1 MANIRDVA
9 QVAGVSITTVS
20 RILSGDDTFKVT
32 ERTRQKVLD
41 ATARLD
47 YRFRPATRK
56 KKVQLGCILAL
67 TAEKYGDPFFDG
79 ILAAAAEECGRQNAV
94 ISVLKNY
101 NDLKKSETLEEL
113 TNAGLSGLILMERV
127 PQDVYQQLQT
137 HIPNIL
143 FVDNDEFNC
152 YFNGVGFDHAA
163 ANWQAMN
170 CLISHGYRRIGII
183 SGGAPNNESFLNT
196 TRFMIY
202 QEALH
207 RARIPFD
214 EALVKDCGWDLD
226 LCAAQTRQLLSLEDP
241 PDAIFAGSDS
251 LASAI
256 LGALYGMG
264 LHCPQD
270 IGVIGFNNIN
280 LSAHLIPPLTTIE
293 IPTYEIGITAV
304 QRLMDM
310 IRNGGG
316 MTRKILFPTRLIM
329 RQSLKEVAHESI
341 CRD

>member
-9 QVAGVSITTVS
+9 QEAGVSITTVS
-20 RILSGDDTFKVT
+20 RILSRDDTFKVT
-32 ERTRQKVLD
+32 AQTRQRVLD
-41 ATARLD
+41 AATRLD
-47 YRFRPATRK
+47 YRFRPSARK
-56 KKVQLGCILAL
+56 QKVKLGCVLAL

-79 ILAAAAEECGRQNAV
+79 ILAAAEEECDRQNAV

-101 NDLKKSETLEEL
+101 NDLQKRETMEEL

-127 PQDVYQQLQT
+127 STDVYKQLEA

-143 FVDNDEFNC
+143 FVDNDESNC

-183 SGGAPNNESFLNT
+183 SGGSPNEPFLNS

-202 QEALH
+202 QEALQ
-207 RARIPFD
+207 RARLPFD
-214 EALVKDCGWDLD
+214 EKLVKDCAWDLD
-226 LCAAQTRQLLSLEDP
+226 LCASQARELLSLPEP

-264 LHCPQD
+264 LRCPRD

-293 IPTYEIGITAV
+293 IPTYEIGVTAV

-310 IRNGGG
+310 VRGNGG
-316 MTRKILFPTRLIM
+316 MSRKILFPTKLIM
-329 RQSLKEVAHESI
+329 RDSLKEEAYESV

>member
-9 QVAGVSITTVS
+9 QEAGVSITTVS
-20 RILSGDDTFKVT
+20 RILSRDDTFKAT
-32 ERTRQKVLD
+32 EQTRQKVLD
-41 ATARLD
+41 TAARLG
-47 YRFRPATRK
+47 YQFRPAARRQK
-56 KKVQLGCILAL
+56 IKLGCILAL

-79 ILAAAAEECGRQNAV
+79 ILAAAEEECERQGAV

-101 NDLKKSETLEEL
+101 NDLQKSETIEEL
-113 TNAGLSGLILMERV
+113 TGAGLSGLILMERV
-127 PQDVYQQLQT
+127 SQDIYRLLQS

-143 FVDNDEFNC
+143 FVDNDESNC

-163 ANWQAMN
+163 ANWQAMR

-183 SGGAPNNESFLNT
+183 SGGSPNQPFLDS

-202 QEALH
+202 QEALQ
-207 RARIPFD
+207 RARLPYD

-226 LCAAQTRQLLSLEDP
+226 LCAAQARELLSLSEP

-256 LGALYGMG
+256 LGTLYAMG
-264 LHCPQD
+264 LRCPRD

-293 IPTYEIGITAV
+293 IPTYEIGVTAV
-304 QRLMDM
+304 QRLMQM
-310 IRNGGG
+310 IQGNGG
-316 MTRKILFPTRLIM
+316 MPRKILFPTELIM
-329 RQSLKEVAHESI
+329 RDSLKEV
-341 CRD
+341 